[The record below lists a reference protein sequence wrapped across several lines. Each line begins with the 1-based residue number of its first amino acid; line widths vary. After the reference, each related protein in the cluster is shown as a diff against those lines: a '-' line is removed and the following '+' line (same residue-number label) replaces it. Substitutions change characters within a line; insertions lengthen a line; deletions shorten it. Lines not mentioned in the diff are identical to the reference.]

1 MREPLSRAVSRPH
14 RPRPGGSLMPV
25 EHDTQTY
32 IDAEPNSGGNEPYGS
47 PANAEQWYEEDT
59 TPRRP
64 RRRLLSPVPLALFG
78 VILAGCGFILGVHA
92 EKGSG
97 SAASAGAGGFPSRS
111 STSGAASTAGKTSG
125 PSGPPGSSG
134 STGSSKATSGTLA
147 FLSGSTL
154 YVTNSSGNTVK
165 VLTSSTTSVSKTVK
179 VKASAIPSR
188 RTADDLGGHR
198 HRRRSHGAVDHGRL
212 ALERPVRA
220 HHLLRKHLQNDRPD
234 RNRAVRRGLGRP

>member
-1 MREPLSRAVSRPH
+1 MA
-14 RPRPGGSLMPV
+14 V

-179 VKASAIPSR
+179 VKASAIRPGEQLTISGA
-188 RTADDLGGHR
+188 TGTG
-198 HRRRSHGAVDHGRL
+198 GAVTAQSITVGSL
-212 ALERPVRA
+212 SSGQFAPTTSSASTSKTTGQTGTALFGA
-220 HHLLRKHLQNDRPD
+220 
-234 RNRAVRRGLGRP
+234 G